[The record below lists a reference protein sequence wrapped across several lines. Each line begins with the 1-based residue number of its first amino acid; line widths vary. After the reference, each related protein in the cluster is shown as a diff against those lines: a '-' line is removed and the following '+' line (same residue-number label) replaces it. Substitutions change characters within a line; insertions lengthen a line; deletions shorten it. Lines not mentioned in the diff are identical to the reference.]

1 MQKVQSNL
9 FPDKE
14 QNCLT
19 RRHYIKEVEIN
30 WKSGIY
36 QIWSYY
42 GHRIHTQTNRF
53 FNFLQWPKSE
63 NHM

>member
-36 QIWSYY
+36 QI
-42 GHRIHTQTNRF
+42 
-53 FNFLQWPKSE
+53 
-63 NHM
+63 